1 MAMINGRS
9 PRATDAQT
17 IAGVDMI
24 NIITPANLRSV
35 VLDDA
40 VDETLSGTPVTLS
53 VKDKGGNI
61 YKWKG
66 YPTGA

>member
-17 IAGVDMI
+17 IAGTDTI
-24 NIITPANLRSV
+24 NIMTPANLRAV

-40 VDETLSGTPVTLS
+40 ADETLSGTPVTLS
-53 VKDKGGNI
+53 SKDKDGNT